1 MNVLSFNDRMK
12 MMDNYYYFSRGTK
25 KKEKKGEQN
34 NDKRN
39 EKKNWKENGS
49 ILLHRKRSH

>member
-25 KKEKKGEQN
+25 KEEKKVLT
-34 NDKRN
+34 N
-39 EKKNWKENGS
+39 ETKHDTIISEKE
-49 ILLHRKRSH
+49 RRTK